1 MIQPAHP
8 PGSGARKGEF
18 ADWLALLPGEC
29 AGRLLWVAPPE
40 RAVPD
45 DLAAKMQVTTAE
57 HIDDVAG
64 ERSFDLVAT
73 LAMRRMSDL
82 ASLTA
87 RLRPGGQLYI
97 EVDRP
102 AAVARPRHLRR
113 HLEGLGYRNVRFFW
127 PLRGF
132 SRPEVFVPL
141 GDRRF
146 QRYYLDR
153 LMWRGALARRGLR
166 SVLAI
171 LSQLGLFDAA
181 VPRFIAVASLGE
193 PTTSAAVGVPGTTA
207 GVLEAVRADWSMLVG
222 ADPPPDR
229 IGWIVQTAG
238 TGLDR
243 KLICTT
249 WLNEDPEPRAV
260 IKVARTPRADTRVE
274 SEHKALGLVHR
285 YAQHPTIQVPRPFG
299 RTDLGGRPIAAESPV
314 PGRPLTAY
322 LDQHPQFVDQM
333 ASRWTAW
340 VDWLADLHARSSRP
354 ATPAETNDLLFH
366 PLDTLHAELTLE
378 PGEVKAIQR
387 IRRSATDLVDRHPL
401 RVVLAHNDLG
411 PSNVFV
417 SDAGTPVAVID
428 WESGGFGL
436 PTTDLFYFLARFS
449 DAVANGVRPV
459 PGWDYHSLFLT
470 GLLGTPSVDEGPARL
485 VQDWTQRYQSRLD
498 ISSEWLPI
506 LFVAGWVMH
515 ARNDRRKLIDAHPGT
530 PAQDTFFRRR
540 LTESLTGLDR
550 SWLNDHADPG
560 INDR

>member
-1 MIQPAHP
+1 M
-8 PGSGARKGEF
+8 
-18 ADWLALLPGEC
+18 
-29 AGRLLWVAPPE
+29 
-40 RAVPD
+40 PD
-45 DLAAKMQVTTAE
+45 DLAATMQVTTAE
-57 HIDDVAG
+57 HIDDIAG
-64 ERSFDLVAT
+64 ERSFDLVAA
-73 LAMRRMSDL
+73 LAMRDMSDL

-141 GDRRF
+141 GDRRP
-146 QRYYLDR
+146 QRYYVDR
-153 LMWRGALARRGLR
+153 LMWRGSLARRGLR

-193 PTTSAAVGVPGTTA
+193 PTTSAADGVPGTTA
-207 GVLEAVRADWSMLVG
+207 GVLEAVRADWPTLVG
-222 ADPPPDR
+222 TDPSPGR
-229 IGWIVQTAG
+229 IGWIVQIAG
-238 TGLDR
+238 TGPDR

-249 WLNEDPEPRAV
+249 WLNDDPEPRAV

-274 SEHKALGLVHR
+274 SEHQALGLLHR

-299 RTDLGGRPIAAESPV
+299 RIDLAGRAVAAESPV

-322 LDQHPQFVDQM
+322 LDQHPQYVGEM

-340 VDWLADLHARSSRP
+340 VEWLADLHARSSRP
-354 ATPAETNDLLFH
+354 ATPAELDDLLFH
-366 PLDTLHAELTLE
+366 PLDALHGELTLE
-378 PGEVKAIQR
+378 PGEVEAIQR
-387 IRRSATDLVDRHPL
+387 IRRAATDLVDRHPL

-417 SDAGTPVAVID
+417 SDAGTPVAVVD
-428 WESGGFGL
+428 WESAAFGL
-436 PTTDLFYFLARFS
+436 PATDLFYFLARFS
-449 DAVANGVRPV
+449 DAVANGIRPA
-459 PGWDYHSLFLT
+459 PGWDYRSLFLT
-470 GLLGTPSVDEGPARL
+470 NRIGTPTGAEGPSRL
-485 VQDWTQRYQSRLD
+485 AQDWIQRYWSRLD
-498 ISSEWLPI
+498 ISAEWLPI

-515 ARNDRRKLIDAHPGT
+515 ACNERRKLMDAHAGT
-530 PAQDTFFRRR
+530 PGQGTIFRRR
-540 LTESLTGLDR
+540 LMESLTGLDR
-550 SWLNDHADPG
+550 SWLNDYADRES
-560 INDR
+560 NDR